1 MYGLDT
7 ITPTEAVQMYLKD
20 RKPEVT
26 KNTLYEHKCR
36 LNRFLEWCEAEGF
49 EDMNSMTR
57 RRAHAYKQHRVEQV
71 APITVEHE
79 IRTFRIFLRFCE
91 RIGGIPEGVAASVS
105 VPKAKQ
111 AERSRSVSLSEEA
124 ADHILDYLAKYE
136 YASFRHVLFNLVW
149 NLGCRIGGVRA
160 LDLNDF
166 YPNGPDGPFVEFNH
180 RPETGTPLKNKWKSE
195 RKPPIRE
202 SLRDVIVDYIE
213 EQRHDATDEH
223 GREPLLTTKQGRPA
237 KTTIQRNIYAMTRPC
252 YYTNECPHDRDLVK
266 CEAVGQY
273 NSASKCPSS
282 RSPHALRRGAATKNL
297 NDGMPEEMASDRMD
311 MSTEVLREHYNA
323 QTEDDKRNLQRR
335 FLDSI

>member
-1 MYGLDT
+1 
-7 ITPTEAVQMYLKD
+7 
-20 RKPEVT
+20 
-26 KNTLYEHKCR
+26 
-36 LNRFLEWCEAEGF
+36 
-49 EDMNSMTR
+49 MTR
-57 RRAHAYKQHRVEQV
+57 RRTHAYKQHRVEQV

-79 IRTFRIFLRFCE
+79 MRTFRIFLRFCE

-124 ADHILDYLAKYE
+124 ADQIVDYLAKYE

-149 NLGCRIGGVRA
+149 NLGCRIGGVRT

-166 YPNGPDGPFVEFNH
+166 HPNGPDGPFVEFNH
-180 RPETGTPLKNKWKSE
+180 RPKTGTPLKNKWKSE

-213 EQRHDATDEH
+213 EQRHDVTDEH
-223 GREPLLTTKQGRPA
+223 GREQLVTTKQGRPA

-252 YYTNECPHDRDLVK
+252 YYTNECPHDRDLDE

-273 NSASKCPSS
+273 NNASKCPSS
-282 RSPHALRRGAATKNL
+282 RLPHALRRGAATKNL

-323 QTEDDKRNLQRR
+323 QTEGDKRNLQRR